1 MKCIA
6 HKKSYAKAREKLIHD
21 YCRFIVKYLT
31 TATAE
36 IMLEKFNW
44 SQERLEHFIRDVWSN
59 FDLTNTPLV
68 NIEDFNPKENY
79 GYEVAIKH
87 TLVRDTVSPYTRHID
102 SCREQ
107 AVRWFIDMLVFTLK
121 NSYDWADSTTDRF
134 VSYLNGYLPALRD
147 GTASIDGMLD
157 GLKLRHGLELRMEV
171 V

>member
-6 HKKSYAKAREKLIHD
+6 HKKSYAKAREKLIND

-44 SQERLEHFIRDVWSN
+44 SQERLEHFLRDMWAN
-59 FDLTNTPLV
+59 FDLTNTPLFE
-68 NIEDFNPKENY
+68 IGSFDPKGNY
-79 GYEVAIKH
+79 GYEVAVKH
-87 TLVRDTVSPYTRHID
+87 SLIRDKVSPYTREID
-102 SCREQ
+102 ACREQ
-107 AVRWFIDMLVFTLK
+107 ATRWFIDVLVYTLK

-134 VSYLNGYLPALRD
+134 VNYLNGYLPALRD
-147 GTASIDGMLD
+147 ETASVDGMLD
-157 GLKLRHGLELRMEV
+157 GLKLRHGLDLRMEV